1 MKLASLPKNSSVF
14 IDANIFLF
22 AILAHPR
29 FKDSCEK
36 FLTSVEKKEYS
47 AFTSTLVL
55 NEVIHKLMLTEA
67 VKKYSLRTE
76 YDAYLLL
83 KQKPEVIKGLTVT
96 WEDLAHLKSYPI
108 TILSTGNYFP
118 DSAVEIAR
126 VNGLLISD
134 AV

>member
-1 MKLASLPKNSSVF
+1 MKLQSLPKDSSVF

-22 AILAHPR
+22 AILAHPK

-36 FLTSVEKKEYS
+36 FLIYVEKKEYK

-67 VKKYSLRTE
+67 VKKYTLRTE
-76 YDAYLLL
+76 HDAYLLL

-96 WEDLAHLKSYPI
+96 WEDFESLKSYPMA
-108 TILSTGNYFP
+108 ILSTGSSFP
-118 DSAVEIAR
+118 DSAVEISR
-126 VNGLLISD
+126 TMD
-134 AV
+134 F